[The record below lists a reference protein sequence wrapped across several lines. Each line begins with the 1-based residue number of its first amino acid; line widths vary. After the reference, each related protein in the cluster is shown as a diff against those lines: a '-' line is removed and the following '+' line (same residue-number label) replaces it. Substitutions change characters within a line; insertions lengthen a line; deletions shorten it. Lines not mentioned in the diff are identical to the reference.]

1 MRSELF
7 RGLRGAAPK
16 EITTGQIYQ
25 GVLPFIALQIGGIAL
40 IWLLP
45 SIATLLPKLVF

>member
-1 MRSELF
+1 MSSTIRLEV
-7 RGLRGAAPK
+7 
-16 EITTGQIYQ
+16 IYQ